1 MSTHY
6 RPADQLAFIFNFV
19 VYSLLTYLT
28 PLMQWYVDATTFT
41 ITNATV
47 NLRFVSLS
55 GFDTQYGV
63 VLSMLYVSIMDP
75 GVKIFT

>member
-1 MSTHY
+1 M
-6 RPADQLAFIFNFV
+6 
-19 VYSLLTYLT
+19 

-47 NLRFVSLS
+47 NLPFVSLS

>member
-19 VYSLLTYLT
+19 LYSLLTYLM